1 MEMIFR
7 NMAKKQHEIFK
18 RQNEPALQLIIV
30 AQHYTYTNAKS
41 WAFVLFFVLAVLP
54 VGINIALFFSMPDL
68 ATGLLALLSLVLLVF
83 GEYIRNHIQKEKR
96 YAAMLQQKFDTYVFD
111 INSQYGIDE
120 NIIAEQ
126 LEKYKKKDWERKQNW
141 YQNYEYMNKQKAI
154 FYCQKENVDW
164 TNNVSKRYCKFL
176 LAMVTILLLSFVA
189 NCVINNSSIIK
200 ILSILIAAL
209 PLISYGFTSYKK
221 IRRDNMEMAE
231 IDKFVKEINSNIDT
245 IDETELSNKINVL
258 QTMIFKFR
266 QTKYLIPDWFEN
278 KYCKHLQAVEARKAG
293 QRIAKDKRIRKKR

>member
-1 MEMIFR
+1 MNSR

-30 AQHYTYTNAKS
+30 AQHYTYTNAKC
-41 WAFVLFFVLAVLP
+41 WAFVLFFVLVVLP

-68 ATGLLALLSLVLLVF
+68 ATGLLALLSFVLLVF
-83 GEYIRNHIQKEKR
+83 GELIRNHIQKEKR

-164 TNNVSKRYCKFL
+164 TNNISKRYCKFL
-176 LAMVTILLLSFVA
+176 LAIVTILLLSFVV

-200 ILSILIAAL
+200 ILSILVAAL

-221 IRRDNMEMAE
+221 IRRDNIEMAE

-245 IDETELSNKINVL
+245 INETELSNKINVL

-278 KYCKHLQAVEARKAG
+278 KYRKHLQAVEARKAG
-293 QRIAKDKRIRKKR
+293 QRIALDKRIRKKR